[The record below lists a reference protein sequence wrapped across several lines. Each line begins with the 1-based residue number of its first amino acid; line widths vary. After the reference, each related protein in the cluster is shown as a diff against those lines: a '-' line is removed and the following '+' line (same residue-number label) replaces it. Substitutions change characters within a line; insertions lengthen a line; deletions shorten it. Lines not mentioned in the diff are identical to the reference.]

1 MSVHVGNHAG
11 AHRAGKKKGI
21 AVLLWTVAIVVSV
34 YGTYA
39 FVTRDM
45 ASYLILKNQFVFFDF
60 GQSLLRFMADYG
72 SMMCLFACIGAALS
86 KGLKMLNRP
95 KRGISKDE

>member
-1 MSVHVGNHAG
+1 MEKDV
-11 AHRAGKKKGI
+11 
-21 AVLLWTVAIVVSV
+21 AVLLWAVAIIVSV
-34 YGTYA
+34 YGAYA

-60 GQSLLRFMADYG
+60 GQSRLRFIADYA
-72 SMMCLFACIGAALS
+72 SMMCLFSCIGAALS